1 MDRLLSQKLEPKHL
15 VGRIRK
21 EAEMEEQQA

>member
-1 MDRLLSQKLEPKHL
+1 MGCLLSQKLEPKHL

>member
-1 MDRLLSQKLEPKHL
+1 MDRVLLQKLEPRRL